1 MFMANPLLF
10 LVFHRSLEYKKRAVK
25 FVGVASESRRPVT
38 GVILMLICFKDH
50 QENVI

>member
-10 LVFHRSLEYKKRAVK
+10 LVFHRSLEFKKPSVK
-25 FVGVASESRRPVT
+25 FVGLASRKPVT
-38 GVILMLICFKDH
+38 DVSRLMLICFKDH